1 MPHKPYTIGIVGGS
15 ASGKT
20 SFLRDLLTRLPAQS
34 CSVVSQDNYYRA
46 IHEQTCDANGQ
57 PNFDLPTAI
66 QRERFHEDLGKL
78 LCGESISRTEYTFNH
93 SKRQGR
99 LITVEP
105 AYVLMIEGLFVFH
118 FEEVRNL
125 IDLRVFV
132 DAREDICK
140 QRRMQRDLH
149 ERGYPPHEVEYQW
162 EQHVMPAYRQ
172 YVLPFRDEA
181 HLIVTNH
188 TGYDKG
194 LEVVTDHVLAKLGKP
209 SREA

>member
-1 MPHKPYTIGIVGGS
+1 MPTNPYTIGIVGGS

-20 SFLRDLLTRLPAQS
+20 SFLRDLLARLPERS
-34 CSVVSQDNYYRA
+34 CSLVSQDNYYRA
-46 IHEQTCDANGQ
+46 IDEQARDPNGQ

-66 QRERFHEDLGKL
+66 QREHFHDDLCKL
-78 LCGESISRTEYTFNH
+78 LRGESVSRTEYTFNH
-93 SKRQGR
+93 RDRQGQ

-105 AYVLMIEGLFVFH
+105 ADVLLIDGLFIFH
-118 FEEVRNL
+118 FEEVRKL

-132 DAREDICK
+132 DAREEICK
-140 QRRMQRDLH
+140 QRRLQRDLQ

-172 YVLPFRDEA
+172 YVLPYRDDA

-188 TGYDKG
+188 TGYEKG
-194 LEVVTDHVLAKLGKP
+194 LEVVTHHVLARL
-209 SREA
+209 SLR